1 MPSFFPEGDAP
12 VATDPSNKSLQ
23 KINSLLQSIDSKTG
37 STTITGPVTVS
48 NEVEVKNDSG
58 NPVPVNDAGGSLT
71 VDGSVSVSNLPAS
84 YPVTDNG
91 GSLTVDGTVGI
102 SGTVPVSGTFW
113 QTTQPVSDAGG
124 SLTVDGSVSVSNFP
138 ATQPVSGSVTAN
150 AGTGTFA
157 VSSTQLP
164 TALVSD
170 RLKVD
175 GSGVTQPVS
184 GSISVSNFPATQ
196 AVTGT
201 FWQATQPISGTVTA
215 NTGLSQPLTDTQ
227 LRATAVPVSGPL
239 TDTQLRATAVPV
251 SGTFWQSTQPVS
263 DAGGSLTIDGLV
275 GLDGSIPSTPF
286 YTFTTSTTF
295 PSSWITPA
303 VDVSSYS
310 EVVLFITG
318 QSGASGLIGFQ
329 GEYVVGSG
337 YYVSMSYS
345 RISANH
351 SVTFYPNGSTNAA
364 NGFNIATI
372 GFGKLFTAGFKTLR
386 LNALSSVSGT
396 WTVSLYGR
404 KISPIEPGHPL
415 FGLDAQKLN
424 HFVFSNN
431 RLQVEASQVGTY
443 AVSGTVNVNN
453 SIAADLKTQA
463 QILDASGN
471 QLTYA
476 ATGTAGTPASDV
488 VTVQGI
494 ASGTAVAIRP
504 RHAAVSVVTGTTANT
519 SSNSVLAQNTTR
531 QYLLFQNLSDTD
543 MNINFGAAASSST
556 MLIPKNGGGIVF
568 ETGFVPTDAVEL
580 ICTASSKAYYILHA

>member
-1 MPSFFPEGDAP
+1 MDDTPAINDGAD
-12 VATDPSNKSLQ
+12 TSLR
-23 KINSLLQSIDSKTG
+23 KTVSLLNKIEAKTG

-113 QTTQPVSDAGG
+113 QATQPVSDAGG
-124 SLTVDGSVSVSNFP
+124 SLTIDGSVSVSNFP
-138 ATQPVSGSVTAN
+138 ATQAVSGSVTAN

-215 NTGLSQPLTDTQ
+215 TQ
-227 LRATAVPVSGPL
+227 TTAANLNAT
-239 TDTQLRATAVPV
+239 
-251 SGTFWQSTQPVS
+251 
-263 DAGGSLTIDGLV
+263 
-275 GLDGSIPSTPF
+275 
-286 YTFTTSTTF
+286 
-295 PSSWITPA
+295 
-303 VDVSSYS
+303 
-310 EVVLFITG
+310 
-318 QSGASGLIGFQ
+318 
-329 GEYVVGSG
+329 VVGSG
-337 YYVSMSYS
+337 SFTAQQATAANLNATVVQATATNLRTQAENYQGGSAVG
-345 RISANH
+345 SANPLQ
-351 SVTFYPNGSTNAA
+351 VTLANTGANSTN
-364 NGFNIATI
+364 
-372 GFGKLFTAGFKTLR
+372 
-386 LNALSSVSGT
+386 LNA
-396 WTVSLYGR
+396 TVVQST
-404 KISPIEPGHPL
+404 H
-415 FGLDAQKLN
+415 AN
-424 HFVFSNN
+424 
-431 RLQVEASQVGTY
+431 
-443 AVSGTVNVNN
+443 
-453 SIAADLKTQA
+453 LKAQA
-463 QILDASGN
+463 QLVDSSGN

-568 ETGFVPTDAVEL
+568 ETGFVPTDAVNL
-580 ICTASSKAYYILHA
+580 ICTAASKAYYILHA